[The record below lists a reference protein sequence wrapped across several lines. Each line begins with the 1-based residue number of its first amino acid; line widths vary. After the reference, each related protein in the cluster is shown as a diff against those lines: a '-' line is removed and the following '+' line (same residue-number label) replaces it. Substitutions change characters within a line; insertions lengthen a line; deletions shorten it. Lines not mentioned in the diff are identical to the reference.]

1 MNASPTLTWAAAG
14 FVSGALVVGLLPA
27 RVLFI
32 DHADTNPAAQQSGI
46 RYACPMMDFIG
57 NAPGNCP
64 VCGMKLQPVTT
75 GELQREQQRRMDLER
90 VKVTEGS
97 ARVVVRAYGAAEY
110 DHRYT
115 RVVTPRVA
123 GRIVR
128 RHESTFG
135 CCTVVEEGAPIVDLY
150 SPEIIAAQGELLAAR
165 ALGDTNLI
173 ANVRLRF
180 ERWNLADVADHV
192 LETGATM
199 ENVTIRSTIAGQVL
213 LEDMAAVDVAL
224 EVGREVMPDTQ
235 LLRLVDPGKLVLV
248 VHVPEARAQF
258 LREGQPVRIDSDDA
272 GPLPDIE
279 AHIGRLAA
287 EISPT
292 TRTREVRIW
301 LERARGVLLPGSLV
315 SARMQG
321 ALGPDLKPA
330 DPDDPG
336 TWGRFPLVPK
346 SAVLSTGVRHVAWKV
361 AGRET
366 NGALRFEITP
376 LALGPRIEDEHGND
390 LYVVRAGLTPGDEVA
405 AQGAFL
411 IDSQAQLAGAASLLN
426 PLGMTAPPSSHQH

>member
-1 MNASPTLTWAAAG
+1 MNRANVRSALAG
-14 FVSGALVVGLLPA
+14 LVCGAVVVGVLPA
-27 RVLFI
+27 RLLFV
-32 DHADTNPAAQQSGI
+32 DHAAPDSATAPAGT
-46 RYACPMMDFIG
+46 RYACAMMDFIG
-57 NAPGNCP
+57 NAPGDCP
-64 VCGMKLQPVTT
+64 VCGMKLQPVTA

-90 VKVTEGS
+90 VTVKEGP

-123 GRIVR
+123 GRIVH

-135 CCTVVEEGAPIVDLY
+135 CCTIVEEGAPIVDLY
-150 SPEIIAAQGELLAAR
+150 SPDLIAAQGELLAAR
-165 ALGDTNLI
+165 AMGDTNLI

-192 LETGATM
+192 LQTGKTV
-199 ENVTIRSTIAGQVL
+199 EHVTIRSTIAGQVL
-213 LEDMAAVDVAL
+213 LEDMAAVDEAL

-235 LLRLVDPGKLVLV
+235 LLRLVDPDKLALV
-248 VHVPEARAQF
+248 VRVPESRARF

-279 AHIGRLAA
+279 AYVGRLAV
-287 EISPT
+287 EIDPV

-301 LERARGVLLPGSLV
+301 LDGARDVLQPGSLI
-315 SARMQG
+315 SAHMHG

-330 DPDDPG
+330 DPDDPD

-346 SAVLSTGVRHVAWKV
+346 EAVLSTGVRHVAWRV
-361 AGRET
+361 AGRGA
-366 NGALRFEITP
+366 NGALKFEIAP
-376 LALGPRIEDEHGND
+376 LALGPRIEDDNGND
-390 LYVVRAGLTPGDEVA
+390 LFVVRAGLAPGDEVA
-405 AQGAFL
+405 ARGAFL
-411 IDSQAQLAGAASLLN
+411 IDSQAQLAGTPSLLN
-426 PLGMTAPPSSHQH
+426 PQGAVAPTSGHEH

>member
-1 MNASPTLTWAAAG
+1 MNRANVRSALAG
-14 FVSGALVVGLLPA
+14 FVCGALVVGVLPA
-27 RVLFI
+27 RLLFV
-32 DHADTNPAAQQSGI
+32 DHAAPDPATAPAGT
-46 RYACPMMDFIG
+46 RYACAMMDFIG
-57 NAPGNCP
+57 NTPGDCP
-64 VCGMKLQPVTT
+64 VCGMKLQPVTA

-90 VKVTEGS
+90 VKVAEGP

-123 GRIVR
+123 GRIVH

-135 CCTVVEEGAPIVDLY
+135 CCTIVEEGAPIVDLY
-150 SPEIIAAQGELLAAR
+150 SPDLIAAQGELLAAR
-165 ALGDTNLI
+165 AMGDTNLI

-180 ERWNLADVADHV
+180 ERWNLADVANHV
-192 LETGATM
+192 LQTGETV

-213 LEDMAAVDVAL
+213 LEDMTAVDEAL

-235 LLRLVDPGKLVLV
+235 LLRLVDPDKLALV
-248 VHVPEARAQF
+248 VRVPESRARF

-279 AHIGRLAA
+279 AHIGRLAV
-287 EISPT
+287 EIDPA

-301 LERARGVLLPGSLV
+301 LDGARDVLQPGSLI
-315 SARMQG
+315 SARMHG

-330 DPDDPG
+330 DPDDPD

-346 SAVLSTGVRHVAWKV
+346 EAVLSTGVRHVAWRV
-361 AGRET
+361 AGRGA
-366 NGALRFEITP
+366 NGALKFEIAP
-376 LALGPRIEDEHGND
+376 LALGPRIEDENGND
-390 LYVVRAGLTPGDEVA
+390 LFVVRAGLAPGDEVA
-405 AQGAFL
+405 ARGAFL
-411 IDSQAQLAGAASLLN
+411 IDSQAQLAGTPSLLN
-426 PLGMTAPPSSHQH
+426 PQGAVAPTAGHAH